1 MTTVPEDMYNVVYVQ
16 LGVAKD
22 GLPADKLKDAIAACF
37 SVLSE
42 VCMNDCIINS
52 E

>member
-1 MTTVPEDMYNVVYVQ
+1 MTTVPEDMYNVVYIQ

-22 GLPADKLKDAIAACF
+22 GLPADKLNNAIAACF
-37 SVLSE
+37 DVLSE
-42 VCMNDCIINS
+42 VI